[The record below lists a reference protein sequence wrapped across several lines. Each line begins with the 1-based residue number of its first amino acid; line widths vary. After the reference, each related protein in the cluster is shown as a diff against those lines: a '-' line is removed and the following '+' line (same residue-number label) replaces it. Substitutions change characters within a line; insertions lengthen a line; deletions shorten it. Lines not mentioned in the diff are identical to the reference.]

1 MKAIKKQIK
10 AAHAVKDGDKILCEL
25 CPRFCKLAEGQQG
38 FCRGREVS
46 NGELYVMNYGQ
57 AVSIGV
63 DPIEKKPLFHFHP
76 GKPILSLGP
85 NSCNLSCKFCQNADI
100 SQGRV
105 STHYVSPDELAKL
118 AQQYN
123 SIGVAFTY
131 SEPLMWYEYIRD
143 SAPLVREKGGVIVLV
158 TNGYLCE
165 APLRELLPYIDAMN
179 VDLKSSQEDFYR
191 RLCGGHLE
199 DVVRTIRIGVEMGC
213 HVEVTHLVVTGE
225 NDKEEN
231 IRAVRDLIAAI
242 SPRIPLHLSRY
253 FPHYKYN
260 EPATSGEFLLKAR
273 RICQEKLPF
282 VYLGNIALEGGE
294 DTRCPNCDEL
304 IISRRGYATE
314 IRALVNGRCGKC
326 GADLG
331 IIQ

>member
-1 MKAIKKQIK
+1 MKRII
-10 AAHAVKDGDKILCEL
+10 AAYAVKEGDRILCEL
-25 CPRFCKLAEGQQG
+25 CPRFCRLAEGQEG

-46 NGELYVMNYGQ
+46 GGELYVTNYGQ
-57 AVSIGV
+57 AVSMGV

-105 STHYVSPDELAKL
+105 STHYVSPDDLTRLVE
-118 AQQYN
+118 N
-123 SIGVAFTY
+123 HDSIGVAFTY

-143 SAPLVREKGGVIVLV
+143 CAPLVREKGGVVVLV

-165 APLRELLPYIDAMN
+165 APLRELLPHIDALN
-179 VDLKSSQEDFYR
+179 VDLKSSQEDFYQ

-199 DVVRTIRIGVEMGC
+199 DVVRTIRIGVEMGL

-225 NDKEEN
+225 NDNEEN
-231 IRAVRDLIAAI
+231 ICAIRDLIANI
-242 SPRIPLHLSRY
+242 NSRIPLHLSRY

-260 EPATSGEFLLKAR
+260 EPATSREFLLKAR
-273 RICQEKLPF
+273 RICREKLPF

-294 DTRCPNCDEL
+294 DTRCPVCDEL
-304 IISRRGYATE
+304 IISRRGYTTE
-314 IRALVNGRCGKC
+314 IHALSDGRCGKC
-326 GADLG
+326 GADVG
-331 IIQ
+331 VVQ